1 MVTFWM
7 LCPLCSLYRLP
18 ILSIFFLYDM
28 LSIYTLYMVPM
39 RFAYVLAVL
48 RMGKVSRYR
57 HGQAIVVGLANP
69 ASMAFVV
76 VVMYRL
82 TAVASLVM
90 PQCDQEHPCFLKDSL
105 MMFSRLDMI
114 GSIFTLHLPA
124 SGWPQARHNSTQSV
138 AFALL
143 KAFRDEGQSWPIIQH
158 HIT

>member
-1 MVTFWM
+1 MIVLDQIV
-7 LCPLCSLYRLP
+7 LCSLCSLYTLP
-18 ILSIFFLYDM
+18 IMPYPPYSSYMTCSL
-28 LSIYTLYMVPM
+28 YTLYIVHGPYAV
-39 RFAYVLAVL
+39 RLCAVL

-57 HGQAIVVGLANP
+57 HGQAIVVGLAKP

-90 PQCDQEHPCFLKDSL
+90 PQCDQEHPFVLKDSL

-114 GSIFTLHLPA
+114 GSIFTLHLPV
-124 SGWPQARHNSTQSV
+124 SGWPQARQPPDTKCCTCV
-138 AFALL
+138 AIGISRIL
-143 KAFRDEGQSWPIIQH
+143 QH